1 MKILM
6 INSVCGIRSTG
17 RICTDLAQMLENE
30 GHEVKIAYGRV
41 DEVPEHL
48 QKYAVR
54 IGNNFDSTIHAVQSR
69 VFDNHGW
76 GSARETRKFLK
87 WADQFNPEIVWLHNI
102 HGYYIHVER
111 LFQWLKKRNQKT
123 YWTLHD
129 CWAFTGH
136 CAHFDYVGCEK
147 WTTGCYKC
155 PQLKEYPKT
164 IGFDSSDRNW
174 KKKKEIFT
182 SLDDMHIFTPSQWL
196 ANRVAESFLGK
207 YPITVCPNGIDLKV
221 FKPIESDIKKEYH
234 LDKKRILLGV
244 STVWYEKK
252 GYKHFLELSKLIPDE
267 WQIVLVGI
275 SNAQSQELP
284 VNITGI
290 PRTNSIDELAKWYT
304 AADYFVN
311 PSFEETMG
319 LTTVEALAC
328 GTPAIVYNKTALP
341 EVLSDESGIILKNCS
356 AKAIKD
362 AVAENRVFKP
372 EACIA
377 QAREY
382 EKEKRY
388 QVMIDIILGN

>member
-1 MKILM
+1 M
-6 INSVCGIRSTG
+6 INCVCGIRSTG
-17 RICTDLAQMLENE
+17 RICTDLAQMLEAE

-41 DEVPEHL
+41 DEVPDNL

-54 IGNNFDSTIHAVQSR
+54 IGNEFGIRLHAVQSR
-69 VFDNHGW
+69 LFDNHGW
-76 GSARETRKFLK
+76 GSYHATKSFLK
-87 WADQFNPEIVWLHNI
+87 WAEDFNPEVVWLHNI
-102 HGYYIHVER
+102 HGYYIHVEL
-111 LFQWLKKRNQKT
+111 LFQWLAKRNQKT

-136 CAHFDYVGCEK
+136 CAHFDYVGCERWK
-147 WTTGCYKC
+147 TQCEHC
-155 PQLKEYPKT
+155 IQLKEYPKSMWA
-164 IGFDSSDRNW
+164 DCSAKNW
-174 KKKKEIFT
+174 KRKKELFT
-182 SLDDMHIFTPSQWL
+182 SLADMHLFTPSKWL
-196 ANRVAESFLGK
+196 ADRVKESFLGH
-207 YPITVCPNGIDLKV
+207 YPITVCPNGIDLEQ
-221 FKPIESDIKKEYH
+221 FRPIKSDIKKEYQI
-234 LDKKRILLGV
+234 DNKKILLGV

-252 GYKHFLELSKLIPDE
+252 GYSQFLELAEMLPEE
-267 WQIVLVGI
+267 WQIVLVGV
-275 SNAQSQELP
+275 SDAQKQELP
-284 VNITGI
+284 PNITGI

-341 EVLSDESGIILKNCS
+341 EVLSEESGIILKNCS